1 MQRNV
6 VGGFRDRFHGCV
18 VWGMDADEVALREG
32 ANLGTGRGGNIG
44 MLIQI
49 ASYTYPWQA
58 HLAQGRLVVNGI
70 RTFVFDDGII
80 YANPLLSYAV
90 GGAKVMVG
98 RFDAEKAVAILREP
112 IDLSSSMEIAPEGA
126 TRGSE

>member
-1 MQRNV
+1 
-6 VGGFRDRFHGCV
+6 
-18 VWGMDADEVALREG
+18 
-32 ANLGTGRGGNIG
+32 

-58 HLAQGRLVVNGI
+58 HVAQARLVAHGI
-70 RTFVFDDGII
+70 RTFVFDDGIV

-90 GGAKVMVG
+90 GGVKVMVG

-112 IDLSSSMEIAPEGA
+112 IDLSSSVETDPEGS